1 LITGELLILGAGG
14 HGRVVADAALASSA
28 YSMVAFLDDD
38 DGLSVLN
45 EGWRVLGKISDLGR
59 FRKEFDYVFAALGNA
74 DLRLNALS
82 AAARLGFKLTSVVH
96 PSAVVS
102 GFCNIGPGAVVAG
115 GAVINVGCKLDRGCI
130 VNTGATVDHDCVLGE
145 GVHICPG
152 AHLAG
157 NVRVGSRT
165 WFGIGAV
172 AKQGVTIGSG
182 VTVGAGAVVIKDVPD
197 GATVVG
203 NPARLLNKKR

>member
-1 LITGELLILGAGG
+1 MKLLIAGAGG
-14 HGRVVADAALASSA
+14 HGRVVADAAVSSG
-28 YSMVAFLDDD
+28 SFSDVAFVDDFLT
-38 DGLSVLN
+38 GATT
-45 EGWRVLGKISDLGR
+45 EAWRVAGTIADLGR
-59 FRKEFDYVFAALGNA
+59 LRESYDCFVAAFGNA
-74 DLRLNALS
+74 ELRLSTLS
-82 AAARLGFKLTSVVH
+82 TAAKFGYELTTVVH

-102 GFCNIGPGAVVAG
+102 QFTDIGPGTVVIG

-130 VNTGATVDHDCVLGE
+130 VNTGATVDHDCMLGE

-157 NVRVGSRT
+157 NVKVGSRS

-172 AKQGVTIGSG
+172 AKQGVSIGVG

-197 GATVVG
+197 GTTVVG
-203 NPARLLNKKR
+203 NPAQPLNNKK